1 MQADY
6 IEKLKNTETYKP
18 SAATLEAR
26 KQFPDRETA
35 PKISYKTMAERD
47 PKAELV
53 FFSCLGYVFEVK
65 QENLRHDYDRMNIGK
80 DLTRGILMWYRGG
93 YPDHS

>member
-26 KQFPDRETA
+26 KLFPDRETA

-47 PKAELV
+47 PKGELILM
-53 FFSCLGYVFEVK
+53 SCLGYVFEIK
-65 QENLRHDYDRMNIGK
+65 QEKFRNFHERMNIGK
-80 DLTRGILMWYRGG
+80 DLTRGLLMWYRGG